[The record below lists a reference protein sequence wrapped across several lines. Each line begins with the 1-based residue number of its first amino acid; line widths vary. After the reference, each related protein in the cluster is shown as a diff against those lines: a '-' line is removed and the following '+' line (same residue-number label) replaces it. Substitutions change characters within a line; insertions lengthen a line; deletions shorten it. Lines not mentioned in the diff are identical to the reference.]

1 MCVIVF
7 KPEDQKMPSR
17 ETLLACWEHN
27 PDGAGIM
34 YPAAGGVRAWKG
46 FMEWADFE
54 RALGELEEKAD
65 LEAVPVALHF
75 RIATHGGV
83 KPGCCHPFAVC
94 KDYKM
99 MRKTDRLCRLGFMHN
114 GMLSGFD
121 TGKGVSDSMAFAANV
136 LLPLTRLDDDP
147 LSNKWIEKVI
157 ASSTQGSRF
166 LLMNAQGEVSIFGEW
181 EQVDGILYSNLNH
194 LRYSYSGYYGQSS
207 LFDAFMGFDGDPT
220 DLLDAGLYEACADCA
235 YLNDCMSFAPYCTTS
250 AEADDR
256 AEYTIAR

>member
-7 KPEDQKMPSR
+7 KPEDHEMPTR

-34 YPAAGGVRAWKG
+34 YPAAGGVRTWKG

-54 RALGELEEKAD
+54 RALDELERTVD

-94 KDYKM
+94 KDYKL
-99 MRKTDRLCRLGFMHN
+99 MRKTDRVCKLGFMHN
-114 GMLSGFD
+114 GTLSGLD
-121 TGKGVSDSMAFAANV
+121 TRKGVSDSMAFAANV
-136 LLPLTRLDDDP
+136 LLPLTHLDDDP

-166 LLMNAQGEVSIFGEW
+166 LLMNAQGSVSVFGDW
-181 EQVDGILYSNLNH
+181 SQVDGILYSNLNH
-194 LRYSYSGYYGQSS
+194 VRYTYSGCYGQPS
-207 LFDAFMGFDGDPT
+207 LFDAFMGFGGDQT
-220 DLLDAGLYEACADCA
+220 DLLDYGLYEACANCELLDE
-235 YLNDCMSFAPYCTTS
+235 CMTFAPYCATS
-250 AEADDR
+250 EEAESM
-256 AEYTIAR
+256 AEYALPR